1 MCLTPRWRTRHTS
14 HSPASW
20 VENFSYHVL
29 SSEVRA
35 EEYAKLKSM
44 LICVLQ
50 ETRHF
55 GNLFPTMSWSGSWAR
70 RTIRVR
76 GVQNVTRHQHP
87 GRRCPLPLLLVS
99 PGAQVA
105 VRSLRPPPARLETQY
120 LSQARLGV
128 IWLETVFTCL
138 RTPIMS
144 VTQI

>member
-1 MCLTPRWRTRHTS
+1 MCLTLRWRTLHTFP
-14 HSPASW
+14 SPASW
-20 VENFSYHVL
+20 VGETSPL
-29 SSEVRA
+29 QLGGKGCGICA
-35 EEYAKLKSM
+35 ELKSM

-70 RTIRVR
+70 RTIKVR

-87 GRRCPLPLLLVS
+87 ERRCPLPLLLVS

-105 VRSLRPPPARLETQY
+105 VPSLRPLPARLQTQY
-120 LSQARLGV
+120 LSRARLGV